1 MNICV
6 VSTFDPTKGLNFDK
20 FKEIYTNN
28 AAPTLA
34 DYVSEWGIAKINDY
48 KSVITYNCSD
58 TDRLVAW
65 LSTDDMKQ
73 WNEDNGCNDEIYF
86 LNK

>member
-28 AAPTLA
+28 AATTLA

-48 KSVITYNCSD
+48 K
-58 TDRLVAW
+58 
-65 LSTDDMKQ
+65 
-73 WNEDNGCNDEIYF
+73 
-86 LNK
+86 